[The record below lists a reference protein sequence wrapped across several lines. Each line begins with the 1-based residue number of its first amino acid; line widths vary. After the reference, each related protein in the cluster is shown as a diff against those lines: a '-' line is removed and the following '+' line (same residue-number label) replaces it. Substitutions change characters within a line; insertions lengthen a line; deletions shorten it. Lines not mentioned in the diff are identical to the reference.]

1 MSDVFVGVD
10 VSQAQLDV
18 SVRPAGT
25 LCSYPNTC
33 AGIEQF
39 IQVLDPLCP
48 TLIVMEATGGLERDL
63 IAQLHAHALPGVVVN
78 PRQVRDFARSVGR
91 LAKTD
96 RLDAAI
102 LSRYAEAVRPPVWM
116 LRDEVHQQLRAWVE
130 RRRVVSDMLV
140 AEQHRL
146 LRTREVDV
154 QADIEDHLKYLK
166 GRRTAQDTQLDA
178 LLAQPAFEAVAVQL
192 QGIPGVGRI
201 LTATLLA
208 HLPELGKVNRKE
220 IAALVGV
227 APYNRDSGTM
237 RGTRR
242 IWGGR
247 AEIRPV
253 LYMATVASLRV
264 NPTIRQ
270 KYDRLVAE
278 GKPKK
283 VVLVACM
290 RSLLVMI
297 NAMCRTRAPWCPPG
311 LAA

>member
-208 HLPELGKVNRKE
+208 HLPELGKVRQQRCRQDPSDPRNTLQLHGDRLKSWLGQQGIE
-220 IAALVGV
+220 
-227 APYNRDSGTM
+227 
-237 RGTRR
+237 
-242 IWGGR
+242 
-247 AEIRPV
+247 
-253 LYMATVASLRV
+253 LRV
-264 NPTIRQ
+264 
-270 KYDRLVAE
+270 L
-278 GKPKK
+278 G
-283 VVLVACM
+283 
-290 RSLLVMI
+290 
-297 NAMCRTRAPWCPPG
+297 CPPAFQI
-311 LAA
+311 LQMIFDVRLDIDLPRPQEAVLLCHQHV